1 MASQGTF
8 RRDAVVFTE
17 NAPAPLPV
25 FSQAI
30 VANNIVY
37 VSGNVGM
44 KPSTGKLEE
53 GVAAQTTQILQNLK
67 GVLEAAGSGLGKVIK
82 MNVYVTDMG
91 KFAEMNAAYL
101 GVFEEP
107 QPVRTCVQV
116 SALPFGAQVEMECQA
131 LL

>member
-1 MASQGTF
+1 MSSSGTF
-8 RRDAVVFTE
+8 RSGAVVSTK

-30 VANNIVY
+30 IANNIVY
-37 VSGNVGM
+37 VSGNVGID
-44 KPSTGKLEE
+44 PSTGKLQE
-53 GVAAQTTQILQNLK
+53 GVAAQTTQILKNLK

-82 MNVYVTDMG
+82 VNVYVTDMG

-116 SALPFGAQVEMECQA
+116 SALPFAAQVEMECQA
-131 LL
+131 LV

>member
-1 MASQGTF
+1 MSSSGTF
-8 RRDAVVFTE
+8 RSSAVISTK

-30 VANNIVY
+30 IANNIIY

-44 KPSTGKLEE
+44 NPATGKLEE
-53 GVAAQTTQILQNLK
+53 GVSSQTTQILKNLK
-67 GVLEAAGSGLGKVIK
+67 AILEAAGSGLGKVIK
-82 MNVYVTDMG
+82 VNVYVTDMG
-91 KFAEMNAAYL
+91 KFAEMNSAYL

-107 QPVRTCVQV
+107 QPARTCVQV

-131 LL
+131 LV